1 MPGRSTV
8 VVIDQWPLVRVGV
21 ARALQAVDMRV
32 VGEGTDGRD
41 ARQLARQSAPDLVVL
56 GSHVDGPVSETVR
69 ALSGPR
75 SELRVL
81 VLVDHAGR
89 EELAAMLEAGARG
102 LCARSATPEELGEA
116 AKLVLAGE
124 RVVAPSLLPSLIG
137 LVGPQEGADEV
148 AVLTPK
154 ERQVLA
160 WVARGHSNR
169 EIAEGLFMA
178 PGTVKTHLA
187 HIYAKLGV
195 NDRHEAMARAIALG
209 LLG

>member
-1 MPGRSTV
+1 
-8 VVIDQWPLVRVGV
+8 
-21 ARALQAVDMRV
+21 
-32 VGEGTDGRD
+32 
-41 ARQLARQSAPDLVVL
+41 
-56 GSHVDGPVSETVR
+56 
-69 ALSGPR
+69 
-75 SELRVL
+75 
-81 VLVDHAGR
+81 
-89 EELAAMLEAGARG
+89 MLEAGARG

-124 RVVAPSLLPSLIG
+124 RVVAPSLLPALIG
-137 LVGPQEGADEV
+137 LVGLQEGADEV

-195 NDRHEAMARAIALG
+195 KDRHEAMARAIALG